1 MHAPRVLTLAVALLC
16 ARVLCAQT
24 PPAPFGEA
32 IEVNITNV
40 DAVVTDRTN
49 AHVHGLSKDD
59 FVLYDNGVPQPIT
72 NFSEYRGGVL
82 EMSVAPAGEPAE
94 NGPDLPAAS
103 HKRPVAILIFI
114 DNLHLQMKN
123 RSRALN
129 AIFRFLDAHQED
141 PLDVML
147 VRWNGRMRTKPI
159 RGSAREIAAVL
170 PRLLTES
177 ADEMIQVRER
187 RRLMQ
192 RIDEASL
199 SSLDERAQILQSVR
213 SYAESVRREAEDTVE
228 ALNASVNSIRGFDGR
243 RVLLFISDGVPQ
255 MAGEELFHYW
265 AAKFGRIAA
274 GPADPVSTINLEPFQ
289 YDLTRTFQRAG
300 DAANAAGVTFY
311 SLDAT
316 GVGSEELFAVD
327 SAHFDGSQLNAPA
340 MRDNRLGMMNYM
352 AHITGGTFIKD
363 ENEFDAAI
371 ESIGSDLRDYYSFG
385 YRTPPGGKV
394 HNIDVRIK
402 RAGLRVRARQQYAV
416 ITSEQKILSQIES
429 VLGGKFSGPNPLGLV
444 VKSAPLPG
452 QEQTHRIS
460 ISMRVPRQGLTPIAG
475 GQVTLYLAAMDADG
489 NTTPIRSVI
498 RKVPDS
504 GDLLGFFELKL
515 RPGPASI
522 VAGARDDLSGTL
534 SLVRFDANP

>member
-1 MHAPRVLTLAVALLC
+1 MHAPRAVVLAIALLC
-16 ARVLCAQT
+16 ARVLYGQT
-24 PPAPFGEA
+24 APFGEA

-82 EMSVAPAGEPAE
+82 EMSAVVAGEHAE
-94 NGPDLPAAS
+94 NGPDLTAAS
-103 HKRPVAILIFI
+103 QKRPIAILIFI

-123 RSRALN
+123 RDRALK
-129 AIFRFLDAHQED
+129 AIFRFLDAHHDD

-147 VRWNGRMRTKPI
+147 VRWNGRIRTKPI

-170 PRLLTES
+170 PRLLSES

-192 RIDEASL
+192 QIDEASL
-199 SSLDERAQILQSVR
+199 TDVADRAQILQSIKT
-213 SYAESVRREAEDTVE
+213 YAESVRREAEDTIE
-228 ALNASVNSIRGFDGR
+228 ALNESVNSIRGFDGR

-316 GVGSEELFAVD
+316 GVGSEEMFAID
-327 SAHFDGSQLNAPA
+327 SAHFDGNRLNAPA

-352 AHITGGTFIKD
+352 ARITGGTFIKD
-363 ENEFDAAI
+363 QNEFDTAI
-371 ESIGSDLRDYYSFG
+371 ETIGSDLRDYYSFG

-416 ITSEQKILSQIES
+416 ITAEQKLLSQIES

-452 QEQTHRIS
+452 QQTHRIS

-515 RPGPASI
+515 RPGPTSI